1 MIRVHFMQSQSGCIC
16 FWGYLQPAPCSL
28 THQCSKWLW
37 LETVHCLLPRIKL
50 CYWSP
55 QHVYCLYTT
64 EEAHLVMPSLPV
76 SICAHQRE
84 LASKIKTESK
94 TLLYDSIISIVPNRM
109 SPRAEGCV
117 EIAYVCG
124 KDNLVLA
131 GDKWLIMLCIVF
143 RREVGELFAKKK
155 KRDLC

>member
-1 MIRVHFMQSQSGCIC
+1 MDMFLWCTDCNKGSFHAISVWLHSLLRLFTSCVMFTATH
-16 FWGYLQPAPCSL
+16 PC
-28 THQCSKWLW
+28 TKWFR
-37 LETVHCLLPRIKL
+37 LETVSRCLYPRPNL
-50 CYWSP
+50 CYWSL

-109 SPRAEGCV
+109 SRR
-117 EIAYVCG
+117 G
-124 KDNLVLA
+124 KAVWDCICMQE
-131 GDKWLIMLCIVF
+131 KIILCWQ
-143 RREVGELFAKKK
+143 ETN
-155 KRDLC
+155 D